1 MNILLTNYSIDHVF
15 PANPNKRA
23 CLRTLHTIKSF
34 TRHRMRGTQVSAS
47 ATSQDLRKRGAS
59 FKMSVQCHKQKGKQP
74 NGGGLPLEAWQQ
86 RPTWPQR
93 HDGLPVRAG
102 HQHAVMA
109 LRAGAAVCRAGMGL
123 GLVAFCA
130 VLCCVLVFV
139 LDMR

>member
-74 NGGGLPLEAWQQ
+74 NGGK
-86 RPTWPQR
+86 
-93 HDGLPVRAG
+93 
-102 HQHAVMA
+102 HQGSKPNKYNLSLSIALLYTAV
-109 LRAGAAVCRAGMGL
+109 
-123 GLVAFCA
+123 
-130 VLCCVLVFV
+130 
-139 LDMR
+139 